1 VQRDSSRVDVQF
13 IEPKIQ
19 IESFIEKFMED
30 NIYFQLYIMNNS
42 FYLWIGLNPPQLK
55 NLSVAIKMPQV

>member
-1 VQRDSSRVDVQF
+1 MEVQRDSSRVDVQF

-30 NIYFQLYIMNNS
+30 NIYFQL
-42 FYLWIGLNPPQLK
+42 
-55 NLSVAIKMPQV
+55 